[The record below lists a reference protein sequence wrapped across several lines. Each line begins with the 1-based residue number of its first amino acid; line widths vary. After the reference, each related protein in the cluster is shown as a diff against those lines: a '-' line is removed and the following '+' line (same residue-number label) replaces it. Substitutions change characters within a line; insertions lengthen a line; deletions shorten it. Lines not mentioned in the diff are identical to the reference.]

1 MNPTF
6 RKWLKQYPPGWKH
19 ILRCGDRQVFE
30 VIDHRS
36 GTEPRGVFVL
46 ADQRQTVMEW
56 LLDSGNLKRLLDGTA
71 AIPISWHPV
80 PQAATRSIRERV
92 EIVRLLEDDPHPIEL
107 EAWDTRI
114 REQLI
119 LSVVTT
125 SEPLQSAGALPEF
138 REMSVF
144 TESGSLDCLVG
155 IPAEQIP
162 KTNHQPPASSPQSSA
177 PGHQP
182 PEQVFQF
189 GVRLPEFGR
198 DFLIRTLFRHGGSR
212 LRFLGW
218 KVQRLRES
226 DGTERDQPFWD
237 IAFQEEKALEAVLRQ
252 LLEIDSED
260 WEQSNT
266 PQRERVRRQEFQAR
280 LEGRLGQW
288 QP

>member
-80 PQAATRSIRERV
+80 PQAATRSVRERV

-114 REQLI
+114 REQLT

-125 SEPLQSAGALPEF
+125 AEPLQSAGALPEF
-138 REMSVF
+138 REMSVS
-144 TESGSLDCLVG
+144 TETNSLDCLVG
-155 IPAEQIP
+155 IPAEPIP
-162 KTNHQPPASSPQSSA
+162 TPSP
-177 PGHQP
+177 QP

-189 GVRLPEFGR
+189 GVRFPEFGR
-198 DFLIRTLFRHGGSR
+198 DFLIRTLFRHGGLR